1 MRAHRNP
8 AVPRNRGD
16 RRSYHPRVS
25 SRERLR
31 GTFEQVPE
39 LYDRA
44 RPTYPPEVIDDL
56 VELARVPPGGRVV
69 EIGPGTG
76 QATVA
81 LAERGLSVV
90 GVELGA
96 GLADFARR
104 KLARFPRVEIV
115 TAAFEDWEPDEADF
129 DAVAAFTAFH
139 WLDPEV
145 RYAKSARLL
154 RPGGALAVVE
164 TAHVLVA
171 GGDPF
176 WVEVQEDYDA
186 VVPSP
191 DNRPPPYADEVG
203 DLRAELEAS
212 GFFGEIEVRRRPW
225 DVTYTADE
233 WIAVLSTYSPNLARD
248 PATTRELFDRIHARI
263 EARPGGRVTKHYL
276 ATVNV
281 ARRR

>member
-1 MRAHRNP
+1 
-8 AVPRNRGD
+8 VSL
-16 RRSYHPRVS
+16 RSS
-25 SRERLR
+25 
-31 GTFEQVPE
+31 FEQVPE

-56 VELARVPPGGRVV
+56 LELGRVPGGGRLV

-76 QATVA
+76 QATGA
-81 LAERGLSVV
+81 LAERGLAVV

-96 GLADFARR
+96 GLAAFARR

-115 TAAFEDWEPDEADF
+115 HAAFEDWEPDEADF
-129 DAVAAFTAFH
+129 DAVVAFTAWH
-139 WLDPEV
+139 WIEPAV
-145 RYAKSARLL
+145 KYGKSARLL
-154 RPGGALAVVE
+154 RPGGALVVVE

-186 VVPSP
+186 VTPGP

-203 DLRAELEAS
+203 DLREEMAAS
-212 GFFGEIEVRRRPW
+212 GLFDEVDVRRRRW
-225 DVTYTADE
+225 DVEYSADE
-233 WIAVLSTYSPNLARD
+233 WIDVMSTYSPHLSRD
-248 PATTRELFDRIHARI
+248 PAVTRELFDRIHARI
-263 EARPGGRVTKHYL
+263 EARPGARVTKHYL

-281 ARRR
+281 ARRS